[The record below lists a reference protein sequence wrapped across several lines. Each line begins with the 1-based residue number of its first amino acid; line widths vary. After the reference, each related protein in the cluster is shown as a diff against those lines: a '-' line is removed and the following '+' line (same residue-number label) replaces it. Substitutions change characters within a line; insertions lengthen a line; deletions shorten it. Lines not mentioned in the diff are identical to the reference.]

1 MSRISQAQN
10 LIRSLA
16 PTPLRTSNSQ
26 QLNAALENITNKAFP
41 NASSIT
47 AGSREEKALD
57 GMVSSLERLRAGKA
71 MTDVRPPFHLVLWRS
86 LLWDLADVDST
97 HYQTR
102 RYDLSTTH
110 ITTRGSWMGSTI
122 RKRDREGVGGDRSSS
137 SRDGSRSWLWFEV
150 FRRGQIG
157 WLEPG

>member
-1 MSRISQAQN
+1 MSRIFQAQN

-41 NASSIT
+41 SASSIT

-57 GMVSSLERLRAGKA
+57 SMVSSLERLRAGKA
-71 MTDVRPPFHLVLWRS
+71 MTDVRPPLHLVLH
-86 LLWDLADVDST
+86 LLFACNFADVDST

-102 RYDLSTTH
+102 H
-110 ITTRGSWMGSTI
+110 
-122 RKRDREGVGGDRSSS
+122 
-137 SRDGSRSWLWFEV
+137 
-150 FRRGQIG
+150 
-157 WLEPG
+157 